1 MFDFLMMLVSGLNLS
16 TQSNSVFW
24 LVCCMAVFSVSISKS
39 GFGGALGALSAP
51 LMLTILPAKVTL
63 AILLP
68 LYLIADVWTVYIWRG
83 YAAKTILFW
92 MVLTALIGQF
102 LGYLLIEI
110 IDDNTLKAVI
120 GALALITGVRYWLAV
135 LKPSLSARPR
145 VTARDFRRRFRQRC
159 AIWCTFS
166 GLSSFISLTGGIG
179 VQIFMLPMA
188 IHRFFFVGTL
198 AWYFLFINLAKIP
211 LFFDL
216 DLFNAQTI
224 GISAFLLPVIPIG
237 VIAGRWLN
245 RRMSDKLFYRVG
257 HLALVLLGIR
267 LIWTSTGCGLNC

>member
-1 MFDFLMMLVSGLNLS
+1 MFDSSIMFMSHLNLS
-16 TQSNSVFW
+16 TQPHSVFW

-51 LMLTILPAKVTL
+51 LMLTILPAKMAL

-68 LYLIADVWTVYIWRG
+68 LYLVADVWTVYIWRS
-83 YAAKTILFW
+83 YAVKTLLFW
-92 MVLTALIGQF
+92 MVLTAVIGQF
-102 LGYLLIEI
+102 LGYLLIEV

-120 GALALITGVRYWLAV
+120 GALALVSGARYWLAL
-135 LKPSLSARPR
+135 LKPASTARPR
-145 VTARDFRRRFRQRC
+145 AAVRDIRRRFRQRST
-159 AIWCTFS
+159 IWCTFS

-198 AWYFLFINLAKIP
+198 AWYFLFINLVKIP

-216 DLFNAQTI
+216 DLFTAQTF
-224 GISAFLLPVIPIG
+224 GVSAALLPMIPLG
-237 VIAGRWLN
+237 VIAGKWLN
-245 RRMSDKLFYRVG
+245 RKMSDKLFYRIA

-267 LIWTSTGCGLNC
+267 LIWSSIG